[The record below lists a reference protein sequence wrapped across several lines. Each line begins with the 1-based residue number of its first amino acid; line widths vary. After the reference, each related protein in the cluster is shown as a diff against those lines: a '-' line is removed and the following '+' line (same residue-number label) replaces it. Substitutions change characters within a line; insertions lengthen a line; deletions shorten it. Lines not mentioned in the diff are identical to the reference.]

1 MENSNME
8 SLIRRGAFVGLD
20 RENTKII
27 SGEIFGLVLPYE
39 GLVVRRLYLE
49 PEAGVLVLSSDSEAH
64 ADKRVPL
71 DEYVDKVV
79 GRVSWVMQTL

>member
-1 MENSNME
+1 
-8 SLIRRGAFVGLD
+8 
-20 RENTKII
+20 
-27 SGEIFGLVLPYE
+27 
-39 GLVVRRLYLE
+39 VVRRLYLE